1 MAHKVFIFD
10 TTLRDG
16 EQTPGA
22 NLNVDEKLQI
32 ARHLELLNVDVIEAG
47 FPFSSPGDFE
57 AVRAVAREIRGP
69 QIAGLAR
76 AFAQDIDACWE
87 AVKEATDPRIHTFI
101 STSDIHLKHQ
111 MRKSREEV
119 LEMAVAAVKYACRYT
134 SNVEFSA
141 MDASRSDLDYV
152 VQVFTAVI
160 EAGATTLNFP
170 DTVGYAIPEEFGA
183 KIKYLVEH
191 IPNIHKAILS
201 VHCHNDLGLAV
212 ANTLAAVSNGVRQVE
227 VTINGLGERAGNA
240 SLEEV
245 VMSLATRGDLLH
257 YYTDIVTQY
266 IYPTSRLT
274 SKLSGVPVQ
283 PNKAIVG
290 ANAFAHESGIHQ
302 DGVLK
307 EASTFEIMTPNSV
320 GIKKSTMPLGKLS
333 GRHAFKNKLREM
345 GFYLND
351 EELNRVFTRFKS
363 LADRKK
369 TVFDEDLISLVETE
383 VIYKSVPEHYRL
395 VELVV
400 LAGTMARP
408 SANVKMEVGG
418 QLAGPYSVLGDGP
431 IDATYKA
438 ITHLAGSKCTLLKF
452 AVSSITGGT
461 DAQGEV
467 TVRLEE
473 DGRVVT
479 GQGVDPDVITAS
491 ARAFINGLNRLHFLK
506 ETGGVKGPKP
516 EAECKS
522 SSSVARLSVCPK
534 RFKPTAGYHPIFRI

>member
-47 FPFSSPGDFE
+47 FPIASPGDYE

-76 AFAQDIDACWE
+76 VFQKDIDACWE
-87 AVKEATDPRIHTFI
+87 AVKEATNPRIHTFV
-101 STSDIHLKHQ
+101 STSDIHLKYQ
-111 MRKSREEV
+111 MQKSRDEV
-119 LEMAVAAVKYACRYT
+119 LDMAVAAVKHASRYT
-134 SNVEFSA
+134 YNVEFSA

-160 EAGATTLNFP
+160 DAGATTLNFP

-183 KIKYLVEH
+183 KIKYLMEH

-212 ANTLAAVSNGVRQVE
+212 ANTLAAISNGVRQAE

-245 VMSLATRGDLLH
+245 VMALSTRRDLMN

-274 SKLSGVPVQ
+274 SKLSGVWVQ

-307 EASTFEIMTPNSV
+307 DSSTFEIMTPTDV
-320 GIKKSTMPLGKLS
+320 GIKKSTLPLGKLS
-333 GRHAFKNKLREM
+333 GRHACKTKLREM
-345 GFYLND
+345 GYYLND
-351 EELNRVFTRFKS
+351 EELNRVFERFKR

-369 TVFDEDLISLVETE
+369 TVYDEDLVSLVESE
-383 VIYKSVPEHYRL
+383 VIYKSVPEHFRL
-395 VELVV
+395 LELVV
-400 LAGTMARP
+400 LTGTTAKP
-408 SANVKMEVGG
+408 SANVKMEIGG
-418 QLAGPYSVLGDGP
+418 HLVGPYSVFGDGP

-438 ITHLAGSKCTLLKF
+438 ITHLAGSKCKLLKF

-467 TVRLEE
+467 MVRLEE
-473 DGRVVT
+473 AGHVVT
-479 GQGVDPDVITAS
+479 GQGVDPDVVTAS
-491 ARAFINGLNRLHFLK
+491 ARAFINGLNRLNFLK
-506 ETGGVKGPKP
+506 EAGPATKGPKP
-516 EAECKS
+516 EE
-522 SSSVARLSVCPK
+522 
-534 RFKPTAGYHPIFRI
+534 I

>member
-47 FPFSSPGDFE
+47 FPFSSQGDFE

-76 AFAQDIDACWE
+76 AFPADIDACWE
-87 AVKEATDPRIHTFI
+87 AVKEATNPRIHTFI

-152 VQVFTAVI
+152 ARVFAAVI
-160 EAGATTLNFP
+160 EAGATTVNFP

-191 IPNIHKAILS
+191 IPNIHKAIIS

-212 ANTLAAVSNGVRQVE
+212 ANTLAAVSNGARQVE

-245 VMSLATRGDLLH
+245 VMALSTRQDLLN

-266 IYPTSRLT
+266 IYPASRLT

-307 EASTFEIMTPNSV
+307 EASTFEIMTPTTV
-320 GIKKSTMPLGKLS
+320 GIKKSLLVLGKLS
-333 GRHAFKNKLREM
+333 GRHAFKNKLQEM
-345 GFYLND
+345 GFYLD
-351 EELNRVFTRFKS
+351 DDELNRVFTRFKS

-369 TVFDEDLISLVETE
+369 KVFDEDLISLVETE
-383 VIYKSVPEHYRL
+383 VIYKSVPEHFQL

-400 LAGTMARP
+400 LTGTMVRP
-408 SANVKMEVGG
+408 TATVKMEVDGEVET
-418 QLAGPYSVLGDGP
+418 YSVLGDGP
-431 IDATYKA
+431 IDAIYRA

-467 TVRLEE
+467 SVRLEE
-473 DGRVVT
+473 GGHVVT

-491 ARAFINGLNRLHFLK
+491 ARAYINGLNRLHFLK
-506 ETGGVKGPKP
+506 ETGVVKGPKP
-516 EAECKS
+516 EKM
-522 SSSVARLSVCPK
+522 
-534 RFKPTAGYHPIFRI
+534 

>member
-1 MAHKVFIFD
+1 MPEKVYIFD

-22 NLNVDEKLQI
+22 SLNVDEKLQI
-32 ARHLELLNVDVIEAG
+32 ARNLELLNVDVIEAG
-47 FPFSSPGDFE
+47 FPFASPGDFE
-57 AVRAVAREIRGP
+57 AVRTIAREIRGP

-76 AFAQDIDACWE
+76 AFEKDIDACWE
-87 AVKEATDPRIHTFI
+87 AVKEGSNPRIHTFI
-101 STSDIHLKHQ
+101 STSDIHLKYQ

-119 LEMAVAAVKYACRYT
+119 LEMTKAAVKHAARYT
-134 SNVEFSA
+134 ANVEFSA
-141 MDASRSDLDYV
+141 MDASRSDPAYV
-152 VQVFTAVI
+152 AQVFTAAI
-160 EAGATTLNFP
+160 DAGARVLNFP

-212 ANTLAAVSNGVRQVE
+212 ANTLAAIINGVRQVE

-245 VMSLATRGDLLH
+245 VMALHTRKDFFD

-266 IYPTSRLT
+266 LHPTSRLV
-274 SKLSGVPVQ
+274 SKLTGVVVQ

-307 EASTFEIMTPNSV
+307 EASTFEIMTPSTV
-320 GIKKSTMPLGKLS
+320 GLKTSSLVLGKLS
-333 GRHAFKNKLREM
+333 GRHAFRNKLQEM
-345 GFYLND
+345 GYHLSD
-351 EELNRVFTRFKS
+351 EEMNKVFLRFKD

-369 TVFDEDLISLVETE
+369 QIFDEDLISLVETE
-383 VIYKSVPEHYRL
+383 VVFKSVPEYYRL
-395 VELVV
+395 LDLIV
-400 LAGTMARP
+400 LTGTMVKPNATVKLEVAGEIKSH
-408 SANVKMEVGG
+408 SAF
-418 QLAGPYSVLGDGP
+418 GDGP

-438 ITHLAGSKCTLLKF
+438 ITDLAKSKCKLLKF

-461 DAQGEV
+461 EALGEV
-467 TVRLEE
+467 AVRLEDE
-473 DGRVVT
+473 GHIVT
-479 GQGVDPDVITAS
+479 GQGVDPDIVTAS
-491 ARAFINGLNRLHFLK
+491 ARAYINGLNRLHFIK
-506 ETGGVKGPKP
+506 AGGPKKGKP
-516 EAECKS
+516 EK
-522 SSSVARLSVCPK
+522 L
-534 RFKPTAGYHPIFRI
+534 

>member
-1 MAHKVFIFD
+1 MAHKIFIFD

-47 FPFSSPGDFE
+47 FPFSSQGDFE

-76 AFAQDIDACWE
+76 AFVQDIDACWE

-119 LEMAVAAVKYACRYT
+119 LEMAVAAVKHACRYT

-152 VQVFTAVI
+152 ARVFTAVI
-160 EAGATTLNFP
+160 EAGAATLNFP

-245 VMSLATRGDLLH
+245 VMALSTRRDLLN

-307 EASTFEIMTPNSV
+307 DASTFEIMTPTTV
-320 GIKKSTMPLGKLS
+320 GIKKSTLPLGKLS

-351 EELNRVFTRFKS
+351 EELNRVFTRFKT

-369 TVFDEDLISLVETE
+369 TVFDEDLVSLVETE
-383 VIYKSVPEHYRL
+383 VIYKSVPEHFKL

-400 LAGTMARP
+400 LAGTMAKP

-418 QLAGPYSVLGDGP
+418 HLVGPYSVLGDGP

-467 TVRLEE
+467 AVRLEE
-473 DGRVVT
+473 DGHVVT

-506 ETGGVKGPKP
+506 EAGLVKGPKP
-516 EAECKS
+516 EEM
-522 SSSVARLSVCPK
+522 
-534 RFKPTAGYHPIFRI
+534 

>member
-1 MAHKVFIFD
+1 MPHKVFIFD

-69 QIAGLAR
+69 QIAGLSR
-76 AFAQDIDACWE
+76 VFQKDIDACWE
-87 AVKEATDPRIHTFI
+87 AVKEATNPRIHTFV
-101 STSDIHLKHQ
+101 STSDIHLKYQ
-111 MRKSREEV
+111 MKKSREEV
-119 LEMAVAAVKYACRYT
+119 LEMAVAAVKYASRYT

-152 VQVFTAVI
+152 AQVFSAVI

-170 DTVGYAIPEEFGA
+170 DTVGYGIPEEFGA

-191 IPNIHKAILS
+191 IPNIHQAVIS

-212 ANTLAAVSNGVRQVE
+212 ANTLAAVVNGARQVE

-240 SLEEV
+240 SMEEV
-245 VMSLATRGDLLH
+245 VMALATRRDL
-257 YYTDIVTQY
+257 YNFYTDIVTQY

-274 SKLSGVPVQ
+274 TKLTGVPVQ

-302 DGVLK
+302 DAVLK
-307 EASTFEIMTPNSV
+307 EASTFEIMTPTTV
-320 GIKKSTMPLGKLS
+320 GIKKSTLPLGKLS
-333 GRHAFKNKLREM
+333 GRHAFRNKLQEM
-345 GFYLND
+345 GYHLNE
-351 EELNRVFTRFKS
+351 EELNRTFERFKR

-369 TVFDEDLISLVETE
+369 TIYDEDLVSLVETE
-383 VIYKSVPEHYRL
+383 VIYKSVPEYYKL
-395 VELVV
+395 IELVV
-400 LAGTMARP
+400 LTGTTAKP
-408 SANVKMEVGG
+408 SANVKLEVGG
-418 QLAGPYSVLGDGP
+418 DLAGPYSVFGDGP

-438 ITHLAGSKCTLLKF
+438 LTHLAGSKCRLLKF
-452 AVSSITGGT
+452 VVSSITGGT

-467 TVRLEE
+467 SVRLEE
-473 DGRVVT
+473 DGHIVT
-479 GQGVDPDVITAS
+479 GQGVDPDVVTAS

-506 ETGGVKGPKP
+506 ETGGAKKTKH
-516 EAECKS
+516 ED
-522 SSSVARLSVCPK
+522 L
-534 RFKPTAGYHPIFRI
+534 

>member
-1 MAHKVFIFD
+1 MAQKVFIFD

-76 AFAQDIDACWE
+76 AFAKDIDACWE
-87 AVKEATDPRIHTFI
+87 AVKEATNPRIHTFI

-119 LEMAVAAVKYACRYT
+119 LEMASAAVKHASRYT
-134 SNVEFSA
+134 TNVEFSA
-141 MDASRSDLDYV
+141 MDASRSNLDYV
-152 VQVFTAVI
+152 VQVFTAAI

-183 KIKYLVEH
+183 MIRYLVEH
-191 IPNIHKAILS
+191 IPNLHKAVLS

-212 ANTLAAVSNGVRQVE
+212 ANTLAAIINGARQVE
-227 VTINGLGERAGNA
+227 VTVNGLGERAGNA

-245 VMSLATRGDLLH
+245 VMALSTRRDLLN
-257 YYTDIVTQY
+257 YYTDIVSQY

-274 SKLSGVPVQ
+274 SKLSGVTVQ

-307 EASTFEIMTPNSV
+307 DASTFEIMTPSTV
-320 GIKKSTMPLGKLS
+320 GIKKSTLPLGKLS

-345 GFYLND
+345 GYYLVD
-351 EELNRVFTRFKS
+351 EELNRVFARFKS

-369 TVFDEDLISLVETE
+369 TVFDEDLVSLVETE
-383 VIYKSVPEHYRL
+383 VIYKSVPEHFRL

-400 LAGTMARP
+400 LTGTTARP
-408 SANVKMEVGG
+408 SANVKMEIGG
-418 QLAGPYSVLGDGP
+418 HLVGPYSVFGDGP

-467 TVRLEE
+467 AVRLEE
-473 DGRVVT
+473 EGHVVT

-506 ETGGVKGPKP
+506 ESGAAKGAKP
-516 EAECKS
+516 EK
-522 SSSVARLSVCPK
+522 V
-534 RFKPTAGYHPIFRI
+534 